1 VSSELVLAANQFFS
15 YAGYVALAGAL
26 TFWSLVWPAG
36 HGDRRLF
43 GLAMTGTALL
53 SVSTVVAFALQ
64 QPGQPPVGTLS
75 PLAGAALLVRLAAL
89 AATGFLLVDVLRS
102 VIVGWRRVFA
112 LVVVVVLG
120 ITLVPQADGLTG
132 PWPVLQVAVITVHV
146 LAVPAWLGGLLA
158 LVVVLTRRGDRPE
171 LDSLPA
177 RFSLL
182 ALVGAVALVVTGVV
196 SALLAGGPA
205 VLAGSYGVV
214 LAVKTLVFAAM
225 VVLAVRGRRLA
236 VRLAFR
242 RAHHLPS
249 GGRPPAS
256 PDGVLSDHVAAAGS
270 GAGRQLAGV
279 LRVELVSTAVV
290 LLATAA
296 LVLVAPHP

>member
-1 VSSELVLAANQFFS
+1 VSYELVLTANQFLS

-36 HGDRRLF
+36 NGDRRLL
-43 GLAMTGTALL
+43 GLAVTGGVLL
-53 SVSTVVAFALQ
+53 SIGTLAAFALQ

-102 VIVGWRRVFA
+102 EVVGWRRVFA
-112 LVVVVVLG
+112 LVVTVVLG
-120 ITLVPQADGLTG
+120 ISLVPQADGLTG
-132 PWPVLQVAVITVHV
+132 PWTMLQVAATTVHV

-158 LVVVLTRRGDRPE
+158 LVVVLTRRGGRPE
-171 LDSLPA
+171 LDDLPA

-182 ALVGAVALVVTGVV
+182 AVVGAVALVVTGVV
-196 SALLAGGPA
+196 SALAVAGPT
-205 VLAGSYGVV
+205 VLVGSYGVV
-214 LAVKTLVFAAM
+214 LTVKTVVFAAM
-225 VVLAVRGRRLA
+225 VAVAVRGRRLA

-242 RAHHLPS
+242 RAHHLS
-249 GGRPPAS
+249 GPMAVG
-256 PDGVLSDHVAAAGS
+256 GG
-270 GAGRQLAGV
+270 GARQLAGV
-279 LRVELVSTAVV
+279 LWVELVGTAVV
-290 LLATAA
+290 LLVTAA

>member
-1 VSSELVLAANQFFS
+1 VSYELLLAANQFLS

-36 HGDRRLF
+36 HDDRRLLR
-43 GLAMTGTALL
+43 LAVTGTVLL
-53 SVSTVVAFALQ
+53 SVGTLAAFALQ
-64 QPGQPPVGTLS
+64 QPGQPPAGTLS

-89 AATGFLLVDVLRS
+89 AAIAFLLVDVLRS
-102 VIVGWRRVFA
+102 VVLGWRRIFA

-132 PWPVLQVAVITVHV
+132 PWSMLEIAATTVHV

-158 LVVVLTRRGDRPE
+158 LVVVLTRRPDVRE
-171 LDSLPA
+171 LEDLPA

-182 ALVGAVALVVTGVV
+182 AFVGAVALFVTGVV
-196 SALLAGGPA
+196 SALAAGGPA

-214 LAVKTLVFAAM
+214 LAVKTVVFAGM

-242 RAHHLPS
+242 RAHHLSGPMAVS
-249 GGRPPAS
+249 GGARE
-256 PDGVLSDHVAAAGS
+256 
-270 GAGRQLAGV
+270 LAGV
-279 LRVELVSTAVV
+279 LRVELVSTGVI
-290 LLATAA
+290 LLSTAA

>member
-1 VSSELVLAANQFFS
+1 VSSGLLLAANQLVG
-15 YAGYVALAGAL
+15 YAGYVALTGAL
-26 TFWSLVWPAG
+26 TFWSLVWPTG
-36 HGDRRLF
+36 HRDRRLF
-43 GLAMTGTALL
+43 GLAVTGTALL
-53 SVSTVVAFALQ
+53 TAATVAAFWLQ
-64 QPGQPPVGTLS
+64 QPGQPPDGSLS

-102 VIVGWRRVFA
+102 VIVGWRRIFA

-158 LVVVLTRRGDRPE
+158 LVVVLVRRGDLAE
-171 LDSLPA
+171 LDGLPA

-182 ALVGAVALVVTGVV
+182 GVCGAVALVVTGVV
-196 SALLAGGPA
+196 SALLAGGPT
-205 VLAGSYGVV
+205 VLAGSYGIV
-214 LAVKTLVFAAM
+214 LAVKTVVFAATIVAAM
-225 VVLAVRGRRLA
+225 RGRRLA

-242 RAHHLPS
+242 RAHHQ
-249 GGRPPAS
+249 
-256 PDGVLSDHVAAAGS
+256 SDPVAVG
-270 GAGRQLAGV
+270 GAGRSLAGV
-279 LRVELVSTAVV
+279 LRVELVSTALV